1 MPVQPGGLLHAQLL
15 TLLRELHGTALRA
28 SLTTEDDTQAHVMTE
43 LAEQA
48 YFYQQ
53 KLVAQE
59 Q

>member
-1 MPVQPGGLLHAQLL
+1 MSVQSDALLHTQLL

-28 SLTTEDDTQAHVMTE
+28 SLTTSDDSQASIMTE

-53 KLVAQE
+53 KLVAAE
-59 Q
+59 H